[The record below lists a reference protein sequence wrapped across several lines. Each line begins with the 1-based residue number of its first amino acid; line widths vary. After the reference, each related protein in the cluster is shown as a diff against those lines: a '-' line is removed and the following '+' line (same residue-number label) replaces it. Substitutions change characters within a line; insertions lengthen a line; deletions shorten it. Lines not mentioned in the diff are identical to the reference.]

1 MPKRAHSPHAS
12 NVNIGMVYITMY
24 ADSNPPPPTPFYRHR
39 YFWWG
44 VATGFMVCFGITAT
58 TSDPALLQWGF
69 DRILTG
75 VGFGN

>member
-1 MPKRAHSPHAS
+1 MDEKITILVHGDYIVNPSP
-12 NVNIGMVYITMY
+12 
-24 ADSNPPPPTPFYRHR
+24 PPPPTPFYRHR